1 MSKYCLSGKG
11 FTHCHTSR
19 IFATAHCYGL
29 TLFLPIQQL
38 PLTLTCHNPPMIIR
52 HGPCLM
58 TGPFPGILNSRF
70 KTNPQTPFLPGSGD
84 TGQNRISNAHTIS
97 LSVAYFKVW
106 FCECSCEFSIICLFG
121 VLFFPSVIF
130 FEADQVLSSRLPI
143 TPFLETK
150 SAKP

>member
-1 MSKYCLSGKG
+1 MSEYCLSGKG
-11 FTHCHTSR
+11 FTDCHTFR

-38 PLTLTCHNPPMIIR
+38 PLTLPCHNPPMIIR

-84 TGQNRISNAHTIS
+84 TGQNRISNAYTIS

-106 FCECSCEFSIICLFG
+106 FCEFSIICLFG
-121 VLFFPSVIF
+121 VLFLPSVISL
-130 FEADQVLSSRLPI
+130 EADQVLSSRLPI